1 MKNARSWILAAR
13 PKTLTAAVVPFA
25 AGAALS
31 YTTDGVLS
39 WKILFLCFV
48 CSLLIQIATN
58 LINDAL
64 DSIRGGDTERRLGPV
79 RVCHA
84 GFLSE
89 NEVLRAG
96 IGCLLLSAILGLP
109 LILRGGPELSIVF
122 GTSLLCGYAY
132 TGGPFPLSTNGL
144 GELFAFLFF
153 GIVATAASFFL
164 QAQHWSMGSIVL
176 GTQIGL
182 LAAAIASI
190 NNYRDMAEDATTGK
204 KTLAVRFGADF
215 AKLFIAA
222 LLLTPYTL
230 GCYWM
235 SEGYPY
241 AAFLPFAALP
251 LALLLVY
258 NVYTTPP
265 SEKYNTFL
273 GISALHHMLFGALF
287 IAGICL

>member
-1 MKNARSWILAAR
+1 MKNLRFWFLAAR

-31 YTTDGVLS
+31 YKLDGVLS
-39 WKILFLCFV
+39 WSILLLCFV

-64 DSIRGGDTERRLGPV
+64 DCMRGGDTEQRLGPV

-89 NEVLRAG
+89 NDVFRVG

-153 GIVATAASFFL
+153 GIVATAASFYL
-164 QAQHWSMGSIVL
+164 QAQRWSFDSIVL
-176 GTQIGL
+176 GMQIGL
-182 LAAAIASI
+182 LAASIASI
-190 NNYRDMAEDATTGK
+190 NNYRDMTEDATTGK

-215 AKLFIAA
+215 AKMLITL
-222 LLLTPYTL
+222 LLLTPYAL
-230 GCYWM
+230 GSHWISVGLTY
-235 SEGYPY
+235 SGL
-241 AAFLPFAALP
+241 LPFAILP
-251 LALLLVY
+251 LACVLIY
-258 NVYTTPP
+258 KVYTTPP
-265 SEKYNTFL
+265 SKKYNTFL
-273 GISALHHMLFGALF
+273 GLSALHHLLFGILF
-287 IAGICL
+287 IAGLY